1 MKDPS
6 IKIQKLD
13 DTILQTLG
21 KISGEVLNETSRKDD
36 LSRRVYD
43 NFIKVQRVL
52 VRWGDISERAFLNA
66 RALQYPFG
74 G

>member
-13 DTILQTLG
+13 DTILQALG

-43 NFIKVQRVL
+43 NFIKVRKGL